1 MTYNVNYGLPP
12 QWGIDIIQKSG
23 ADVVCLQETTALWEK
38 SIRSELART
47 YPFMQFKN
55 EPAAGGM
62 AILSRQ
68 PIEQIFYEQ
77 PPGGWFHGWAVKAQ
91 TELGEVQFLNVHLH
105 PPLSERGSF
114 TGSAYF
120 QTQNVRQNEIQ
131 YLHQRLATDAPTIVL
146 GDFNENESGDAMR
159 YLGEQGLTDSLG
171 QFDRRSNTWRWDMSV
186 VSLEG
191 RYDHILYSGQLKC
204 YDAKVLKEGS
214 SDHLPV
220 VAVLG
225 AGE

>member
-12 QWGIDIIQKSG
+12 QWGIEIIQNSG
-23 ADVVCLQETTALWEK
+23 ADVVCLQETTALWEE
-38 SIRSELART
+38 SVRSQLART
-47 YPFMQFKN
+47 YPHMLFKN

-77 PPGGWFHGWAVKAQ
+77 PPGGWFHGWAVKTQ
-91 TELGEVQFLNVHLH
+91 TDVGEVQFLNVHLH
-105 PPLSERGSF
+105 PPLSEGGGF

-131 YLHQRLATDAPTIVL
+131 YLHQKLPTGVPTIVL
-146 GDFNENESGDAMR
+146 GDFNESDSGDAMG
-159 YLGEQGLTDSLG
+159 YLGEQGLTDCLG
-171 QFDRRSNTWRWDMSV
+171 QFDRRSNTWRWETSV

-191 RYDHILYSGQLKC
+191 RYDHILYSSQLKC

-220 VAVLG
+220 LAVLG
-225 AGE
+225 IKS